1 MCQTQA
7 ARIYKYKK
15 VPIHGTCCFYKATV
29 IAFED
34 ARTYFEEDHSFDDM
48 LTVAQDEGRLQIAVV
63 GDVALV
69 HCYVPYSES
78 RFLLRMRFDSFMYA
92 LLSKV

>member
-1 MCQTQA
+1 M
-7 ARIYKYKK
+7 RSYKYKK
-15 VPIHGTCCFYKATV
+15 VPIHGTCRFYKTTA

-63 GDVALV
+63 CDVALV

-78 RFLLRMRFDSFMYA
+78 RFLLRIRFDSFMYA
-92 LLSKV
+92 LLLKV